1 MTLTCHS
8 KKSWPW
14 IIKHDVDGVL
24 RDFHGYAFNLF
35 FNELYPEYQ
44 KYLRPTGKNISWN
57 LAGFLDA
64 PEDVVKAID
73 EKMDEVFFY
82 DEIHTTNVFSK
93 AKALVTETEWV
104 EHFEELKKLY
114 DCRIVISTHQYFP
127 LQQRIT
133 IEWLEQHGII
143 YDDIIMTGHKQY
155 FGGHFLL
162 DDKPETVEKFNT
174 PERVGVLFY
183 NEEINHTKFYMERHN
198 WNLPFP
204 VADSLKKYREIIERY
219 IINWN

>member
-1 MTLTCHS
+1 M
-8 KKSWPW
+8 
-14 IIKHDVDGVL
+14 DGVL

-44 KYLRPTGKNISWN
+44 KYLRPQGENISWS
-57 LAGFLDA
+57 LAGFVDA
-64 PEDVVKAID
+64 SDDIVKMID

-82 DEIHTTNVFSK
+82 NETHTTNVFSK
-93 AKALVTETEWV
+93 AKALVSEKEWITHY
-104 EHFEELKKLY
+104 EALKKEH

-133 IEWLEQHGII
+133 IEWLEQNGII

-162 DDKPETVEKFNT
+162 DDKPDTIEKFHVPVANKI
-174 PERVGVLFY
+174 GVLFY
-183 NEEINHTKFYMERHN
+183 KQEINNTQYYFREHGHD
-198 WNLPFP
+198 LPFP
-204 VADSLKKYREIIERY
+204 VVDSLEKYREV
-219 IINWN
+219 INQTIWVNKVK